1 MQTSCETEPSLTQ
14 FNGWFSRDSVCDT
27 QQSDGGRERRRRFR
41 LRCRAEDSRSQQ
53 NDQRPDHSL

>member
-14 FNGWFSRDSVCDT
+14 FNGWFSRDSVRHAAKRWRSRASKAVPLAM
-27 QQSDGGRERRRRFR
+27 Q
-41 LRCRAEDSRSQQ
+41 AEDSRSQQ